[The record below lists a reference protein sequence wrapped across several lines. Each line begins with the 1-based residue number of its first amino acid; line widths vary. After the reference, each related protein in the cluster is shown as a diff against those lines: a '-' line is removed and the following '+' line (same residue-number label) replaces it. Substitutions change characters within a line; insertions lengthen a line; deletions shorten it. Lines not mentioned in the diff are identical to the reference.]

1 MLFYSEEGPRVCVR
15 RSSRTATQNHCRA
28 EPPRASEVLGGV
40 ARPIQLPHRSASFEF
55 YQATHKFRT
64 RQADLHRKVVD
75 ADPLLVS

>member
-1 MLFYSEEGPRVCVR
+1 MLFYSEEGPRVCCPSLEPNGYSKPLPGGISPGVGSPR
-15 RSSRTATQNHCRA
+15 RNS
-28 EPPRASEVLGGV
+28 PPDSE
-40 ARPIQLPHRSASFEF
+40 PHRSASFEF